1 MVERDAARP
10 LCAGLK
16 WLAAELGRAR
26 DTEVL
31 QARLTADLAALVVGP
46 VEARITAHFTAELAR
61 ARQAVLR
68 ALDGQRYFRL
78 LNDLDALL
86 AGPPLTSS
94 VEREAGRVLAK
105 PVRQSARRLRRAL
118 AAVPGAADRDTAIHQ
133 ARRTRAAS
141 AACPLVPV
149 GRFQPGREPAARPE
163 GPAGVVHVSTGL
175 GRPARGA
182 AHPPRGPDPRIPLRQ
197 LTAASI
203 AVSSVGWWTVM
214 MVFFFAPAL

>member
-1 MVERDAARP
+1 M
-10 LCAGLK
+10 
-16 WLAAELGRAR
+16 
-26 DTEVL
+26 L

-133 ARRTRAAS
+133 ARKAAERARCAAEAAAPALGSAARRQSAQVREQQLLGDHHDSVVARTVLLDLARQARAADEDTFAYGLLHQRQAGQ
-141 AACPLVPV
+141 AAKIEQAL
-149 GRFQPGREPAARPE
+149 
-163 GPAGVVHVSTGL
+163 
-175 GRPARGA
+175 
-182 AHPPRGPDPRIPLRQ
+182 PR
-197 LTAASI
+197 LTAA
-203 AVSSVGWWTVM
+203 T
-214 MVFFFAPAL
+214 